1 MFCYHHNTHASAFRI
16 DTTTLTDGTNEWMP
30 QSESE
35 QREAQVNLTEATEDL
50 NQRLAPL
57 RKASPGA

>member
-35 QREAQVNLTEATEDL
+35 QHEAQVNLTEATEDL

-57 RKASPGA
+57 RKASLGA